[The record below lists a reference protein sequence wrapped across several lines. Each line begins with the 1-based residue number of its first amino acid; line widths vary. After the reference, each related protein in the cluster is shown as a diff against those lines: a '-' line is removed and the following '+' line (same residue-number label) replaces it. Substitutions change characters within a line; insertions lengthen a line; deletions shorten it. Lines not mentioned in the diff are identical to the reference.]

1 MVADA
6 PRGMGP
12 LKKKMLICG
21 ATGFIGRNCAEFF
34 AAQGRYEVYGTY
46 WRSDPV
52 PHDTIQFVSADLT
65 EKCDVRR
72 AVEGMDI
79 VIQAAATTSGARDIV
94 NSPCTHVTDNAVMN
108 ALLFRAAFELGV
120 SHLVFFSCTTM
131 YGSSSRPVK
140 ETDFD
145 ANAPMYEGYFG
156 GAWTKVYNE
165 KMCEFYASQGSTR
178 FTVARHSNIYGPY
191 DKYDL
196 ERSHVFGATITK
208 VETLPE
214 GEALVIWGDGTQGR
228 DLLHVSDLTRF
239 VDAALTRQESAF
251 ELFNVGCGRIIE
263 VKDLVAK
270 IIQHSGKRL
279 HVEHDLKKPTVNT
292 SLCLDS
298 SRAKDLLGWQ
308 PRVSL
313 DDGIQG
319 TLVWY
324 RQNAT
329 VANLC

>member
-1 MVADA
+1 M
-6 PRGMGP
+6 
-12 LKKKMLICG
+12 KKKMLICG
-21 ATGFIGRNCAEFF
+21 ATGFIGRNCAEYF
-34 AAQGRYEVYGTY
+34 AEQEAYEVFGTT
-46 WRSDPV
+46 WKSEPSG
-52 PHDTIQFVSADLT
+52 HDGIEFLSADLT
-65 EKCDVRR
+65 NKADVQRV
-72 AVEGMDI
+72 VEGMDI
-79 VIQAAATTSGARDIV
+79 VIQAAATTSGAKDIV
-94 NSPCTHVTDNAVMN
+94 NSPCYHVTDNAVMN
-108 ALLFRAAFELGV
+108 ALLFRTAFDVGV
-120 SHLVFFSCTTM
+120 AHVLFFSCTTM
-131 YGSSSRPVK
+131 YASSTRPVK

-145 ANAPMYEGYFG
+145 ANAPIYKGYFG

-165 KMCEFYASQGSTR
+165 KMCEFYAGQGKTK

-196 ERSHVFGATITK
+196 ERSHVFAATITK
-208 VETLPE
+208 VETTPE

-239 VDAALTRQESAF
+239 VDAALARQEDAF
-251 ELFNVGCGRIIE
+251 ELFNVGCGRVIQ

-270 IIQHSGKRL
+270 IIRLSGKRL
-279 HVEHDLKKPTVNT
+279 SVEHDLKKPTVNT

-298 SRAKDLLGWQ
+298 SRAKDRLGWQ

-313 DDGIQG
+313 DDGIQN
-319 TLVWY
+319 TLQWY